1 MIRSS
6 VKYAKE
12 TLTITC
18 EELTRKAA
26 ELLEWDKLK
35 ETSGNL
41 TQGERDCLEQLLP
54 QVRIAAELFRQCSKK
69 KEVNNVKGQR

>member
-1 MIRSS
+1 MTRAS

-18 EELTRKAA
+18 EELTKKAS
-26 ELLEWDKLK
+26 EMLDWDKFK

-69 KEVNNVKGQR
+69 KETNGGKGKK

>member
-1 MIRSS
+1 MTHPS
-6 VKYAKE
+6 VTYAKE

-26 ELLEWDKLK
+26 EMLDWDKFA

-54 QVRIAAELFRQCSKK
+54 QVRIAAELFRQCSKE
-69 KEVNNVKGQR
+69 KEANNVKCQR